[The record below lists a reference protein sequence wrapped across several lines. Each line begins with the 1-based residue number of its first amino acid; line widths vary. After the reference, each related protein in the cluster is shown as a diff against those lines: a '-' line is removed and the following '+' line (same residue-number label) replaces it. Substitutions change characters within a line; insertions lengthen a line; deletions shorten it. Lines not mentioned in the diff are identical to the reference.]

1 MSKKKIITKKVKKG
15 KFYHFHE
22 GSPSGHPGMVY
33 WKNDNKNLY
42 LAVTTDSSPG
52 EHRTKLAYPTSSNV
66 SKSYVYNRPLLA
78 KRKNIGGKEMA
89 CGLIKR
95 INSKLKLLAKDILER
110 LLILIDEI
118 EDILENLK
126 RNQNIKKSLF
136 LGHLS
141 SYTAYRDKP
150 IKTKINKLINNK

>member
-78 KRKNIGGKEMA
+78 KRKNIGGERNGMRFDKKDKQQ
-89 CGLIKR
+89 IKVISKR
-95 INSKLKLLAKDILER
+95 YFRETPDINRRDRRYIRKLK
-110 LLILIDEI
+110 
-118 EDILENLK
+118 
-126 RNQNIKKSLF
+126 KKPK
-136 LGHLS
+136 
-141 SYTAYRDKP
+141 Y
-150 IKTKINKLINNK
+150 